1 MFLGAIYVYLTKLPV
16 LGCASGT
23 RISYLTSLKEVINR
37 IRTKYMYLR
46 KYHALYGSTGYIV
59 HECFF
64 LQFGIYSL
72 TEC

>member
-37 IRTKYMYLR
+37 IRT
-46 KYHALYGSTGYIV
+46 V
-59 HECFF
+59 HV
-64 LQFGIYSL
+64 S
-72 TEC
+72 